1 MYNSYHLRC
10 SHVVPLWCKSPHKY
24 RPSIKKIT
32 WLKMR
37 NIASKFQGPNIWKK
51 NPKRGGERE
60 NIKREEGQH
69 CMRAS
74 MSCCILALL
83 IRGTKIIAYFLLD
96 RLKLMHNL
104 SPIIWLKY
112 IRFWSGH
119 KLPKKRMKEK
129 KWFTSA
135 KFLIPH
141 KIL

>member
-1 MYNSYHLRC
+1 M
-10 SHVVPLWCKSPHKY
+10 
-24 RPSIKKIT
+24 KKE
-32 WLKMR
+32 
-37 NIASKFQGPNIWKK
+37 SKKGG
-51 NPKRGGERE
+51 RGGE

-83 IRGTKIIAYFLLD
+83 IQGTKIIAYFLLN

-119 KLPKKRMKEK
+119 KLPKKEWKKEMVN
-129 KWFTSA
+129 
-135 KFLIPH
+135 
-141 KIL
+141 